1 MSAIRVNYFTS
12 FISRRRERYPAA
24 QIGILWVK
32 AGSMAFRLNN
42 GSEDT
47 IHAGQYCFYNSQEL
61 INLETQFNDEMFD
74 AVAIILSPDLLQTF
88 LNLYNAPDDYRP
100 SSHLPIVECDDYF
113 HSQMGTI
120 LTYFE
125 QPTVD
130 NASLEFVAMSLLSQL
145 CSSASA
151 TIDMI
156 KQSLDL
162 SITQKVIHYIEK
174 NIDGSITLD
183 ETASYVGT
191 SIATLKRKLA
201 ADDLSFSNLVKVK
214 RINFATT
221 QLRVTNYSITQIAY
235 EAGYKSAAHFST
247 AFKSIHNQTPK
258 EFRAMLRKNRAKAA
272 KSIQPQN

>member
-1 MSAIRVNYFTS
+1 MSSLKVNYFTS

-32 AGSMAFRLNN
+32 AGSMQFRLTN

-61 INLETQFNDEMFD
+61 INLETQFNDDMFD

-88 LNLYNAPDDYRP
+88 LNLYSTPNDYRP
-100 SSHLPIVECDDYF
+100 SSYLPVVDCDDYF
-113 HSQMGTI
+113 HTQMNTL
-120 LTYFE
+120 LTYIE
-125 QPTVD
+125 KGTVSD
-130 NASLEFVAMSLLSQL
+130 ESLEFIAMSLLSQL
-145 CSSASA
+145 CASASA

-156 KQSLDL
+156 KQSLEL
-162 SITQKVIHYIEK
+162 SVTQKVIHYIEK
-174 NIDGSITLD
+174 NIDGSISLD
-183 ETASYVGT
+183 DTANYVGT

-221 QLRVTNYSITQIAY
+221 QLRVTNNSITQIAY
-235 EAGYKSAAHFST
+235 DAGYKSAAHFST

-258 EFRAMLRKNRAKAA
+258 EFRALLRKNRAKAA
-272 KSIQPQN
+272 KKN